1 MSKICNTK
9 KDRWKWFLIFGAVVL
24 VVVMIVGIFLKL
36 GRMETNQT
44 LSNTSY
50 SIGSVDTSS
59 GKVIESRQ
67 NAYTKSMYKVD
78 NMEITLSDDA
88 TISYK
93 VFFYDKDKDF
103 ISATNSLNADFDLNT
118 LPSSAEYFRVVITP
132 AQVDGENVVLNL
144 INLSKYTNQIR
155 IVVVK

>member
-9 KDRWKWFLIFGAVVL
+9 KDRWKWFLIFGAVAL

-36 GRMETNQT
+36 GRMETSQT

-50 SIGSVDTSS
+50 SIGSIDTSS

>member
-1 MSKICNTK
+1 M
-9 KDRWKWFLIFGAVVL
+9 IFGAVVL